1 MPAAGGPRL
10 IGTGA
15 KVTAMPSTTTAR
27 RQCTAPVLLLAL
39 ALAALLPSLA
49 RAETWPLQ
57 VFSRPFD
64 DDSPATRLDYVPLA
78 HAARPWT
85 LCVLY
90 PHLKDAYWLSV
101 NYGMVQEARRL
112 GVRFELFEAGGYP
125 NLDRQ
130 IAQLRGC
137 ADSRYDAVV
146 VGTVSYD
153 GLTPVLRDLA
163 RQKPI
168 IAVVNDIEPGP
179 ITAKASVPWRE
190 MGRAAGLELARRH
203 PGGSPPVSVAWFP
216 GPRGAG
222 WVGFVEAGFRAAIA
236 GSAVRVTRVLFGD
249 TGREAQAQLVEQL
262 LAEGP
267 PPDYLVGSGPMA
279 EVAISILRA
288 RDELGRVGII
298 STYLS
303 PGVFRG
309 LLRGRILAAPTDSPV
324 VQGRLGIELAVRA
337 LEHSLTLHH
346 AGPAIVTVTPET
358 TGYFDHS
365 GSLAPPDFVARFS
378 YPGGE

>member
-1 MPAAGGPRL
+1 MPVTDGPRL

-15 KVTAMPSTTTAR
+15 EVTAMPTAIAAIPR
-27 RQCTAPVLLLAL
+27 AL
-39 ALAALLPSLA
+39 ALLVGLLAHLLA
-49 RAETWPLQ
+49 GPAGAETWPLQ
-57 VFSRPFD
+57 VFSRPFH
-64 DDSPATRLDYVPLA
+64 DDSPAARLDYVPLD

-101 NYGMVQEARRL
+101 NYGMVEESRRL
-112 GVRFELFEAGGYP
+112 GVRFDLFEAGGYP
-125 NLDRQ
+125 NLARQ

-137 ADSRYDAVV
+137 ADPRYDAVV

-153 GLTPVLRDLA
+153 GLTPVLDELA
-163 RQKPI
+163 RKKPI
-168 IAVVNDIEPGP
+168 IAVVNDIAPGP

-190 MGRAAGLELARRH
+190 MGRAAGQELARRH
-203 PGGSPPVSVAWFP
+203 PRGSPPVSVAWFP

-222 WVGFVEAGFRAAIA
+222 WVGFVEDGFRAAIA
-236 GSAVRVTRVLFGD
+236 DSSARVTSVLYGD

-262 LAEGP
+262 LADNP
-267 PPDYLVGSGPMA
+267 APDYLIGSGPLA

-288 RDELGRVGII
+288 RGELGRVGII
-298 STYLS
+298 STYIS

-309 LLRGRILAAPTDSPV
+309 ILRGRILAAPTDSPV

-337 LEHSLTLHH
+337 LEHSLTLRH
-346 AGPAIVTVTPET
+346 AGPAIVTVTPAT
-358 TGYFDHS
+358 TADFDRG
-365 GSLAPPDFVARFS
+365 GSLAPSSFAARFS
-378 YPGGE
+378 YHGEE

>member
-1 MPAAGGPRL
+1 MSTAIFPARCLRAL
-10 IGTGA
+10 AAVAT
-15 KVTAMPSTTTAR
+15 
-27 RQCTAPVLLLAL
+27 LLLA
-39 ALAALLPSLA
+39 AGPA

-57 VFSRPFD
+57 VFSQPFR
-64 DDSPATRLDYVPLA
+64 DDSPSVRLDYAPLE
-78 HAARPWT
+78 HAARPWN

-90 PHLKDAYWLSV
+90 PHLKDAYWLGV
-101 NYGMVQEARRL
+101 NYGMVEESRRL
-112 GVRFELFEAGGYP
+112 GVGFDLFEAGGYP
-125 NLDRQ
+125 NPARQ
-130 IAQLRGC
+130 IAQLHAC
-137 ADSRYDAVV
+137 ADPRYDAVV

-153 GLTPVLRDLA
+153 GLTPVLSELA

-203 PGGSPPVSVAWFP
+203 PKGSPPVSVAWFP

-222 WVGFVEAGFRAAIA
+222 WVGFVEDGFRAAIA
-236 GSAVRVTRVLFGD
+236 DSSARVTSVLYGD

-267 PPDYLVGSGPMA
+267 APDYLVGSGPMA

-288 RDELGRVGII
+288 RGELDRVGII
-298 STYLS
+298 STYIS

-309 LLRGRILAAPTDSPV
+309 IMRGRILAAPTDFPV
-324 VQGRLGIELAVRA
+324 MQGRLGIEMAVRA
-337 LEHSLTLHH
+337 LEHSLTFRH
-346 AGPAIVTVTPET
+346 AGPAIVTVTPGT
-358 TGYFDHS
+358 TADFDHDA
-365 GSLAPPDFVARFS
+365 SLAPASFSARFS
-378 YPGGE
+378 YHGED